1 MQWCVSQ
8 RLTARRPQHTITTLY
23 SPPRLFV
30 SPHIPHR
37 PSSSSRLHTKTLLSP
52 SLCMTTAA
60 YYDDG
65 VLIMEPRRIAWQY
78 GKTWFAIDALSS
90 LPVTSSSTSDAAN
103 LIRL

>member
-1 MQWCVSQ
+1 M
-8 RLTARRPQHTITTLY
+8 AMP
-23 SPPRLFV
+23 
-30 SPHIPHR
+30 
-37 PSSSSRLHTKTLLSP
+37 
-52 SLCMTTAA
+52 A